1 MPQRAWSDERERQYQ
16 HIKKGVLQRGEDED
30 TAEEIAAR
38 TVNKERARSGEAKQ
52 ASRSSTRDISSGRR
66 GGLRSHR
73 GAGGRTK
80 TGSTTRPTQENQ
92 GPLEDEQGPA
102 GGRGRPLTAPEPH
115 PMPSPGGRLPPMS
128 LVLASR
134 FGLGTAP
141 LGSLEAGPL
150 WWGPQDRSTTVA
162 TVRTAIDA
170 GIRWVDTA
178 SFYGWGLAEEIVGE
192 AVRGRRDQVT
202 ILTKCGTT
210 RGSDGSWAED
220 GSAPAIRADLEASLG
235 RLGIDRVDVLQ
246 LHDPDPSVPIEESVG
261 AMAELVSEGKVGHIG
276 LSNHDTEL
284 LERAHAEAPIAV
296 VQHQWSLL
304 HHPDSADAARRW

>member
-1 MPQRAWSDERERQYQ
+1 M
-16 HIKKGVLQRGEDED
+16 L
-30 TAEEIAAR
+30 
-38 TVNKERARSGEAKQ
+38 
-52 ASRSSTRDISSGRR
+52 
-66 GGLRSHR
+66 
-73 GAGGRTK
+73 
-80 TGSTTRPTQENQ
+80 
-92 GPLEDEQGPA
+92 
-102 GGRGRPLTAPEPH
+102 
-115 PMPSPGGRLPPMS
+115 SPGGRLPPMS

-150 WWGPQDRSTTVA
+150 WWGPQDRSTAVA

-178 SFYGWGLAEEIVGE
+178 PFYGWGLAEEIVGE

-210 RGSDGSWAED
+210 RGPDGSWAED

-284 LERAHAEAPIAV
+284 LRRAHAEAPIAV

-304 HHPDSADAARRW
+304 HHPDSADAARRWCEETGAAFLAWSPLASGFLVDGFDPEQTAPGDLRRRLPWARGEGARQLATVRAEAVAAQHSLLEHALAWAAATAYPIVGARSPAEALELAMMVGSTTWRGERWGHEG